1 MQQDFRIKRNKCEEI
16 LGELN
21 PPEDITVCSFDLNN
35 LRRINDSMGHDAGDA
50 YIYRF
55 AVCLRSSIPSEH
67 FVGRLGGDE
76 FIAVLQG
83 LDKQAVR
90 KLFKDLRK
98 DIAAESKEHREI
110 PLSYAAGF
118 AMASDYPGKT
128 MRELFNDADKNMYI
142 NKNHVKREEALEE
155 KRLNYQLLKLLNQH
169 GKNFLDCLYCDAK
182 LDTYRVIRSSENFF
196 LALDGAYSSAV
207 EQIVQE
213 KIGKDEQKNIW
224 ERLQIT
230 ELQKKMHT
238 KKDVLEYEY
247 NIGKQGA
254 YNRLTLIPVDWDEDK
269 KLHHFLLA
277 FETIRKTSEGQ
288 TGAKEQLQLYYEQL
302 KQSILENDSYVDAL
316 LELSDVIYTV
326 NLTKDVLERRI
337 VLNGKEQKSRELFM
351 DYSLPCSYQDYCWEY
366 EKKITQET
374 IAGYCMTDNCEKL
387 RKRFEN
393 GETNMS
399 VEYCAREDDGSI
411 RWVQKTVLMTRMVVF
426 DTEILAEIPMIYAI
440 ILLQDT
446 TQRHERDEQEQARLQ
461 AAFNEM
467 RAESRAKTNFLS
479 RMSHDIRTPLNGI
492 IGLLKIDET
501 HFEDKALIRENHKK
515 MKIAA
520 DYLLSLINDVLQMSK
535 IEEGHIVLTHEYICL
550 KDLVYEIES
559 IITHRAADEDIQW
572 IYEKNKED
580 IPYPYVYGSS
590 LHLRQIFLNIYGN
603 CIKYNRPGGKITTVM
618 EAVDVHDGICTYRWT
633 ISDTGIGM
641 SAEFLSRIFDPFSQ
655 EKTDARS
662 VYQGTGLGMAIARG
676 LIEQMHG
683 SIEVTSQVGVGS
695 VFVITIPFEIA
706 EKQKKDEEI
715 AEKYNIRGLHLL
727 AAEDN
732 ELNAEIIEM
741 LLTDDGAKVTVAKN
755 GRQAVEY
762 FESNSPG
769 TFDAILMDVMMPVM
783 DGIAAT
789 KAIRAMD
796 RADAKTVPIIAMTAN
811 AFEED
816 AKRCLAAGMTAHLA
830 KPFQIEDVEK
840 AIVECC
846 GK

>member
-1 MQQDFRIKRNKCEEI
+1 
-16 LGELN
+16 
-21 PPEDITVCSFDLNN
+21 
-35 LRRINDSMGHDAGDA
+35 
-50 YIYRF
+50 
-55 AVCLRSSIPSEH
+55 
-67 FVGRLGGDE
+67 
-76 FIAVLQG
+76 
-83 LDKQAVR
+83 
-90 KLFKDLRK
+90 
-98 DIAAESKEHREI
+98 
-110 PLSYAAGF
+110 
-118 AMASDYPGKT
+118 
-128 MRELFNDADKNMYI
+128 MRELFNCADKNMYI
-142 NKNHVKREEALEE
+142 NKNHVKREEAAAE
-155 KRLNYQLLKLLNQH
+155 KHQGYQLLKLLNQH
-169 GKNFLDCLYCDAK
+169 GSNFSDCLYCDARM
-182 LDTYRVIRSSENFF
+182 DTYRAIRSSENFF
-196 LALDGAYSSAV
+196 LASDGAYSGAV
-207 EQIVQE
+207 EQIIEEQVE
-213 KIGKDEQKNIW
+213 KSSQADIREG
-224 ERLQIT
+224 LQIS

-247 NIGKQGA
+247 NVGKQEA

-351 DYSLPCSYQDYCWEY
+351 DYPLPYSYQDYCWEY

-411 RWVQKTVLMTRMVVF
+411 RWVQKTVLMTKMVVF
-426 DTEILAEIPMIYAI
+426 DTEILAEVPMIYAI

-572 IYEKNKED
+572 IYEKNKGD

-590 LHLRQIFLNIYGN
+590 LHLRQIFLNIY
-603 CIKYNRPGGKITTVM
+603 
-618 EAVDVHDGICTYRWT
+618 
-633 ISDTGIGM
+633 
-641 SAEFLSRIFDPFSQ
+641 
-655 EKTDARS
+655 
-662 VYQGTGLGMAIARG
+662 
-676 LIEQMHG
+676 
-683 SIEVTSQVGVGS
+683 
-695 VFVITIPFEIA
+695 
-706 EKQKKDEEI
+706 
-715 AEKYNIRGLHLL
+715 
-727 AAEDN
+727 
-732 ELNAEIIEM
+732 
-741 LLTDDGAKVTVAKN
+741 
-755 GRQAVEY
+755 
-762 FESNSPG
+762 
-769 TFDAILMDVMMPVM
+769 
-783 DGIAAT
+783 
-789 KAIRAMD
+789 
-796 RADAKTVPIIAMTAN
+796 
-811 AFEED
+811 
-816 AKRCLAAGMTAHLA
+816 
-830 KPFQIEDVEK
+830 
-840 AIVECC
+840 
-846 GK
+846 

>member
-1 MQQDFRIKRNKCEEI
+1 MIHEIRTFIDGLRNGNDELNLVRLADVDFQNKMQELDDKFSDLYKKIYLVRFKGAKNTDIIPESEEVFVICDEATGLAEKYSQKKATSLSLLEKYITADIVVLMLLIGYEFIKAIQYAAMNRLLQRKVYLDDATGLPNKNKCEE
-16 LGELN
+16 LLSETEPDADTG
-21 PPEDITVCSFDLNN
+21 VCSFDLNN
-35 LRRINDSMGHDAGDA
+35 LRRINDSRGHEAGDA
-50 YIYRF
+50 R
-55 AVCLRSSIPSEH
+55 
-67 FVGRLGGDE
+67 
-76 FIAVLQG
+76 
-83 LDKQAVR
+83 
-90 KLFKDLRK
+90 
-98 DIAAESKEHREI
+98 
-110 PLSYAAGF
+110 
-118 AMASDYPGKT
+118 M
-128 MRELFNDADKNMYI
+128 
-142 NKNHVKREEALEE
+142 
-155 KRLNYQLLKLLNQH
+155 
-169 GKNFLDCLYCDAK
+169 
-182 LDTYRVIRSSENFF
+182 DTYRAIRSSENF
-196 LALDGAYSSAV
+196 L
-207 EQIVQE
+207 
-213 KIGKDEQKNIW
+213 
-224 ERLQIT
+224 
-230 ELQKKMHT
+230 
-238 KKDVLEYEY
+238 LE
-247 NIGKQGA
+247 
-254 YNRLTLIPVDWDEDK
+254 
-269 KLHHFLLA
+269 

-351 DYSLPCSYQDYCWEY
+351 DYPLPCSYQDYCWEY

-374 IAGYCMTDNCEKL
+374 IVGYCMTDNCEKL

-426 DTEILAEIPMIYAI
+426 DTENLAEVPIIYAI

-467 RAESRAKTNFLS
+467 HAESRAKTNFLS

-501 HFEDKALIRENHKK
+501 HFEDKALIQENHKK

-559 IITHRAADEDIQW
+559 IITHRAA
-572 IYEKNKED
+572 YE
-580 IPYPYVYGSS
+580 
-590 LHLRQIFLNIYGN
+590 
-603 CIKYNRPGGKITTVM
+603 
-618 EAVDVHDGICTYRWT
+618 HDGICTYRWT

-641 SAEFLSRIFDPFSQ
+641 SPEFLSRIFDPFSQ

-662 VYQGTGLGMAIARG
+662 VYQGTGLGMAIAKG
-676 LIEQMHG
+676 LIEQMNG

-706 EKQKKDEEI
+706 REQKKDEEI

-727 AAEDN
+727 TAEDN
-732 ELNAEIIEM
+732 ELNAEIVEM

-755 GRQAVEY
+755 GRQAVEH
-762 FESNSPG
+762 FESNPPG

-796 RADAKTVPIIAMTAN
+796 RADAKTIPIIAMTAN

-840 AIVECC
+840 TIVECC

>member
-1 MQQDFRIKRNKCEEI
+1 MRGIVSDIQGTARIVNYTGLVRGETQRLIKLELSTQQENEMIHEIRTFIDGLRNGNDELNLVRLADVDFQNKMQELDDKFSDLYKKIYLVRFKGAKNTDIIPESEEFFVICDEATGLAEKYSQKKATSLSLLEKYITADIVVLMLLIGYEFIKAIQYAAMNRLLQRKVYLDDATGLPNKNKCEE
-16 LGELN
+16 LLSETEPDADTG
-21 PPEDITVCSFDLNN
+21 VCSFDLNN
-35 LRRINDSMGHDAGDA
+35 LRRINDSRGHEAGDA
-50 YIYRF
+50 R
-55 AVCLRSSIPSEH
+55 
-67 FVGRLGGDE
+67 
-76 FIAVLQG
+76 
-83 LDKQAVR
+83 
-90 KLFKDLRK
+90 
-98 DIAAESKEHREI
+98 
-110 PLSYAAGF
+110 
-118 AMASDYPGKT
+118 M
-128 MRELFNDADKNMYI
+128 
-142 NKNHVKREEALEE
+142 
-155 KRLNYQLLKLLNQH
+155 
-169 GKNFLDCLYCDAK
+169 
-182 LDTYRVIRSSENFF
+182 DTYRAIRSSENF
-196 LALDGAYSSAV
+196 L
-207 EQIVQE
+207 
-213 KIGKDEQKNIW
+213 
-224 ERLQIT
+224 
-230 ELQKKMHT
+230 
-238 KKDVLEYEY
+238 LE
-247 NIGKQGA
+247 
-254 YNRLTLIPVDWDEDK
+254 
-269 KLHHFLLA
+269 

-351 DYSLPCSYQDYCWEY
+351 DYPLPCSYQDYCWEY

-426 DTEILAEIPMIYAI
+426 DTEILAEVPMIYAI

-501 HFEDKALIRENHKK
+501 HFEDKELIRENHKK

-550 KDLVYEIES
+550 KDLIYEIES
-559 IITHRAADEDIQW
+559 IITHKAADEDIQW

-603 CIKYNRPGGKITTVM
+603 CIKYNRLGGKITTVM
-618 EAVDVHDGICTYRWT
+618 EAADVHDGICTYRWT

-641 SAEFLSRIFDPFSQ
+641 SPEFLSRIFDPFSQ

-662 VYQGTGLGMAIARG
+662 VYQGTGLGMAIAKG

-683 SIEVTSQVGVGS
+683 SIEVASQVGVGS

-706 EKQKKDEEI
+706 REQKKDEEL
-715 AEKYNIRGLHLL
+715 AEKYDIRGLHLL

-755 GRQAVEY
+755 GRQVVEH
-762 FESNSPG
+762 FENNPPE

-796 RADAKTVPIIAMTAN
+796 RPDAKTIPIIAMTAN

-840 AIVECC
+840 TIVECC